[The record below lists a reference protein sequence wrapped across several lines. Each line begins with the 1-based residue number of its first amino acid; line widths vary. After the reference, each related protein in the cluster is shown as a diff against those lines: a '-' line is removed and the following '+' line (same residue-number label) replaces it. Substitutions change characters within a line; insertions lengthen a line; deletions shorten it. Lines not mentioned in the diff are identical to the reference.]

1 MNSTQKSKELVN
13 FYEAVIFVCQSARLP
28 GLPDLRSR
36 EAGGGG
42 GGGRSLVIIDW
53 FSYKVTIIG

>member
-1 MNSTQKSKELVN
+1 MNS
-13 FYEAVIFVCQSARLP
+13 VIFVCRSARLP

-36 EAGGGG
+36 EAGGGGGG

>member
-1 MNSTQKSKELVN
+1 MNS
-13 FYEAVIFVCQSARLP
+13 VIFVCRSARLP

-36 EAGGGG
+36 EAGGVG